1 MPNLK
6 SSKARVKTNERDTLR
21 NKATKSVM
29 RTSLKKLD
37 NALNQG
43 ELDSIEPLVRQ
54 TEKTLDKAAQKGVI
68 HKNKASRTKSRL
80 RKRIQKAQK
89 A

>member
-6 SSKARVKTNERDTLR
+6 SSKARVKTNERDTRR
-21 NKATKSVM
+21 NKATRSVV

-37 NALNQG
+37 TALTQG
-43 ELDSIEPLVRQ
+43 ELETIEPLIRQ
-54 TEKTLDKAAQKGVI
+54 AEKTLDKAAQKGVI

-80 RKRIQKAQK
+80 RKRVQKAQK